1 MAIKI
6 TLETGETQVLRDE
19 ISGIEE
25 ESGVASLFDGDLF
38 LVDNRIVDGTENTDA
53 PRITH
58 AEWFDDSQ
66 DTSFHGYVLD
76 RMNTESIDAIFR
88 WADGDV
94 DEAMIVSTIGDY
106 YHGFQEAV
114 NEQINLDG
122 LEFVFGNGFNLDTLF
137 NLVFR
142 EIVRAY
148 LREHNLY

>member
-1 MAIKI
+1 MSIKI
-6 TLETGETQVLRDE
+6 TLETSKTQVLRNE
-19 ISGIEE
+19 IIGIEE
-25 ESGVASLFDGDLF
+25 ESVVASLFDGDLC
-38 LVDNRIVDGTENTDA
+38 LVDNRIVDGTENADA
-53 PRITH
+53 LRITH

-66 DTSFHGYVLD
+66 ETSFHGHVLD
-76 RMNTESIDAIFR
+76 RMNAEGISTVFA
-88 WADGDV
+88 WADGEV

-122 LEFVFGNGFNLDTLF
+122 LEFVFGNGFNLNTLF